1 MLVTNGDIVRNMTN
15 QDLAEIFCTLIRH
28 KVNKKSEF
36 IIDKSSNEWY
46 NDTVIKGIKEWLD
59 EPYYDKDCNV
69 YEKE

>member
-15 QDLAEIFCTLIRH
+15 QDLAEVFCTLIRH

-36 IIDKSSNEWY
+36 IIDKSSKEWY